1 MKKVITLLFALL
13 LLVGCSS
20 KGYSKLSDGSE
31 VIFTGPNNESFTKND
46 LYESLKIS
54 SVDAVENDILDKIA
68 ESEELDLTDVEAE
81 ADELVKMYQQLGYET
96 YIIQY
101 YGSIEAF
108 KKYYI
113 SSGILTLLTNL
124 YVEENYEIFK
134 ADDKPV
140 KMKMA
145 NFETEEIANKVIEE
159 VNNGSTF
166 EMACAN
172 NGYTNEVSEAIYLDS
187 DSDLDYNIKEYLNST
202 DTTGLSTVIEG
213 SASNTNED
221 LHIYYVLDITDR
233 DVDNFK
239 DEYITEK
246 VADCDSDD
254 VKNYMFNKHDI
265 EFYDQD
271 IYELMKSEYE
281 VFE

>member
-81 ADELVKMYQQLGYET
+81 ADELVEMYQQLGYET

-108 KKYYI
+108 RKYYI

-172 NGYTNEVSEAIYLDS
+172 NGYTSEVSEAIYLDS
-187 DSDLDYNIKEYLNST
+187 DSDLDYNVKDYLNST
-202 DTTGLSTVIEG
+202 DTTGLSTVIE
-213 SASNTNED
+213 SDSDDDT
-221 LHIYYVLDITDR
+221 HVYYVLDITDR

>member
-81 ADELVKMYQQLGYET
+81 ADELVEMYQQLGYET

-254 VKNYMFNKHDI
+254 VKNHMFNKHDI

>member
-31 VIFTGPNNESFTKND
+31 VIFTGPNNEIFTKND

-68 ESEELDLTDVEAE
+68 ESEELDLTDVETE
-81 ADELVKMYQQLGYET
+81 ADGLVEMYQQLGYET

-101 YGSIEAF
+101 YGSIKAF

-113 SSGILTLLTNL
+113 SSGILTLLTNR

-134 ADDKPV
+134 ASDKPV

-145 NFETEEIANKVIEE
+145 SFETEEIANKVIEE

-172 NGYTNEVSEAIYLDS
+172 NGYTSEVSEAIYLDS
-187 DSDLDYNIKEYLNST
+187 DSDLDYNVKDYLNST
-202 DTTGLSTVIEG
+202 DTTGLSTVIE
-213 SASNTNED
+213 SDSDDDT
-221 LHIYYVLDITDR
+221 HVYYVLDITDR

>member
-81 ADELVKMYQQLGYET
+81 ADELVEMYQQLGYET

>member
-20 KGYSKLSDGSE
+20 KGYSKLSDGTE

-54 SVDAVENDILDKIA
+54 SVDAVENDILNKIA
-68 ESEELDLTDVEAE
+68 ESEELDLTEVEEE
-81 ADELVKMYQQLGYET
+81 ADEIVDMYKQMGYET
-96 YIIQY
+96 YIVQY

-108 KKYYI
+108 KKYYM
-113 SSGILTLLTNL
+113 SSGILTKLTNL

-134 ADDKPV
+134 ASDKPV

-172 NGYTNEVSEAIYLDS
+172 NGYASEVSEAIYLDS
-187 DSDLDYNIKEYLNST
+187 DSDLDYNVKDYLNST
-202 DTTGLSTVIEG
+202 DTTGLSTVIE
-213 SASNTNED
+213 SDSDDDT
-221 LHIYYVLDITDR
+221 HVYYVLDVTDR

-239 DEYITEK
+239 DEYISNK
-246 VADCDSDD
+246 IADCESDD
-254 VKNYMFNKHDI
+254 VKNYMFKKHDI

>member
-1 MKKVITLLFALL
+1 MKKIVTLLFALL

-20 KGYSKLSDGSE
+20 KGYSKLSDGTD

-46 LYESLKIS
+46 LYETLKIS

-81 ADELVKMYQQLGYET
+81 ADELVEMYQQLGYET

-108 KKYYI
+108 KKYYM

-187 DSDLDYNIKEYLNST
+187 DSDLDYNVKDYLNST
-202 DTTGLSTVIEG
+202 DTTGLSTVIE
-213 SASNTNED
+213 SDSDDDT
-221 LHIYYVLDITDR
+221 HVYYVLDITDR

-254 VKNYMFNKHDI
+254 VKNYMFKKHDI

>member
-68 ESEELDLTDVEAE
+68 ESEELDLTDVETE
-81 ADELVKMYQQLGYET
+81 ADGLVEMYQQLGYET

-113 SSGILTLLTNL
+113 SSGILTLLTNR

-134 ADDKPV
+134 ASDKPV

-145 NFETEEIANKVIEE
+145 SFETEEIANKVIEE

-172 NGYTNEVSEAIYLDS
+172 NGYTSEVSEAIYLDS
-187 DSDLDYNIKEYLNST
+187 DSDLDYNVKDYLNST
-202 DTTGLSTVIEG
+202 DTTGLSTVIE
-213 SASNTNED
+213 SDSDDDT
-221 LHIYYVLDITDR
+221 HVYYVLDITDR

-271 IYELMKSEYE
+271 IYELMKNEYE

>member
-1 MKKVITLLFALL
+1 MKKIVTLLFALL
-13 LLVGCSS
+13 ILVGCSS

-81 ADELVKMYQQLGYET
+81 ADELVEMYQQLGYET

-108 KKYYI
+108 KKYYM

-254 VKNYMFNKHDI
+254 VKNYMFKKHDI

>member
-1 MKKVITLLFALL
+1 MKKIVTLLFALL

-20 KGYSKLSDGSE
+20 KGYSKLSDGTD

-46 LYESLKIS
+46 LYETLKIS

-81 ADELVKMYQQLGYET
+81 ADELVEMYQQLGYET

-108 KKYYI
+108 KKYYM

-254 VKNYMFNKHDI
+254 VKNYMFKKHDI

>member
-1 MKKVITLLFALL
+1 MKKIVTLLFALL

-20 KGYSKLSDGSE
+20 KGYSKLSDGTD

-46 LYESLKIS
+46 LYETLKIS

-81 ADELVKMYQQLGYET
+81 ADELVEMYQQLGYET

-108 KKYYI
+108 KKYYM
-113 SSGILTLLTNL
+113 SSGILTLLTNR

-221 LHIYYVLDITDR
+221 LHIYYVLYITDR

-254 VKNYMFNKHDI
+254 VKNYMFKKHDI

>member
-1 MKKVITLLFALL
+1 MKKVITLLFTLL

-68 ESEELDLTDVEAE
+68 ESEELDLTDVETE
-81 ADELVKMYQQLGYET
+81 ADGLVEMYQQLGYET

-108 KKYYI
+108 RKYYI
-113 SSGILTLLTNL
+113 SSGILTLLTNR

-134 ADDKPV
+134 ASDKPV

-145 NFETEEIANKVIEE
+145 SFETEEIANKVIEE

-172 NGYTNEVSEAIYLDS
+172 NGYTSEVSEAIYLDS
-187 DSDLDYNIKEYLNST
+187 DSDLDYNVKDYLNST
-202 DTTGLSTVIEG
+202 DTTGLSTVIE
-213 SASNTNED
+213 SDSDDDT
-221 LHIYYVLDITDR
+221 HVYYVLDITDR

>member
-81 ADELVKMYQQLGYET
+81 ADELVEMYQQLGYET

-113 SSGILTLLTNL
+113 SSGILTLLTNR

-134 ADDKPV
+134 ASDKPV

-145 NFETEEIANKVIEE
+145 SFETEEIANKVIEE

-172 NGYTNEVSEAIYLDS
+172 NGYTSEVSEAIYLDS
-187 DSDLDYNIKEYLNST
+187 DSDLDYNVKDYLNST
-202 DTTGLSTVIEG
+202 DTTGLSTVIE
-213 SASNTNED
+213 SDSDDDT
-221 LHIYYVLDITDR
+221 HVYYVLDITDR

>member
-68 ESEELDLTDVEAE
+68 ESEELDLTDVETE
-81 ADELVKMYQQLGYET
+81 ADGLVEMYQQLGYET

-113 SSGILTLLTNL
+113 SSGILTLLTNR

-172 NGYTNEVSEAIYLDS
+172 NGYTSEVSEAIYLDS
-187 DSDLDYNIKEYLNST
+187 DSDLDYNVKDYLNST
-202 DTTGLSTVIEG
+202 DTTGLSTVIE
-213 SASNTNED
+213 SDSDDDT
-221 LHIYYVLDITDR
+221 HVYYVLDITDR

>member
-1 MKKVITLLFALL
+1 MKKVITLLFTLL

-68 ESEELDLTDVEAE
+68 ESEELDLTDVETE
-81 ADELVKMYQQLGYET
+81 ADGLVEMYQQLGYET

>member
-68 ESEELDLTDVEAE
+68 ESEELDLTDVETE
-81 ADELVKMYQQLGYET
+81 ADGLVEMYQQLGYET

-113 SSGILTLLTNL
+113 SSGILTLLTNR

-134 ADDKPV
+134 ASDKPV

-145 NFETEEIANKVIEE
+145 SFETEEIANKVIEE

-172 NGYTNEVSEAIYLDS
+172 NGYTSEVSEAIYLDS
-187 DSDLDYNIKEYLNST
+187 DSDLDYNVKDYLNST
-202 DTTGLSTVIEG
+202 DTTGLSTVIE
-213 SASNTNED
+213 SDSDDDT
-221 LHIYYVLDITDR
+221 HVYYVLDITDR

>member
-1 MKKVITLLFALL
+1 MKKIVTLLFTLL

-20 KGYSKLSDGSE
+20 KGYSKLSDGTE

-46 LYESLKIS
+46 LYETLKIS

-81 ADELVKMYQQLGYET
+81 ADELVEMYQQLGYET

-108 KKYYI
+108 KKYYM

-254 VKNYMFNKHDI
+254 VKNYMFKKHDI

>member
-81 ADELVKMYQQLGYET
+81 ADELVEMYQQLGYET

-108 KKYYI
+108 KKYYM

>member
-1 MKKVITLLFALL
+1 MKKVITLLFVLL

-68 ESEELDLTDVEAE
+68 ESEELDLTDVETE
-81 ADELVKMYQQLGYET
+81 ADGLVEMYQQLGYET

-113 SSGILTLLTNL
+113 SSGILTLLTNR

-134 ADDKPV
+134 ASDKPV

-145 NFETEEIANKVIEE
+145 SFETEEIANKVIEE

-172 NGYTNEVSEAIYLDS
+172 NGYTSEVSEAIYLDS
-187 DSDLDYNIKEYLNST
+187 DSDLDYNVKDYLNST
-202 DTTGLSTVIEG
+202 DTTGLSTVIE
-213 SASNTNED
+213 SDSDDDT
-221 LHIYYVLDITDR
+221 HVYYVLDITDR

>member
-1 MKKVITLLFALL
+1 MKKIVTLLFALL
-13 LLVGCSS
+13 ILVGCSS
-20 KGYSKLSDGSE
+20 KGYSKLSDGTD

-46 LYESLKIS
+46 LYETLKIS

-81 ADELVKMYQQLGYET
+81 ADELVEMYQQLGYET

-134 ADDKPV
+134 ASDKPV

-145 NFETEEIANKVIEE
+145 SFETEEIANKVIEE

-172 NGYTNEVSEAIYLDS
+172 NGYTSEVSEAIYLDS
-187 DSDLDYNIKEYLNST
+187 DSDLDYNVKDYLNST
-202 DTTGLSTVIEG
+202 DTTGLSTVIE
-213 SASNTNED
+213 SDSDDDT
-221 LHIYYVLDITDR
+221 HVYYVLDITDR

-254 VKNYMFNKHDI
+254 VKNYMFKKHDI
-265 EFYDQD
+265 EFFDQD

>member
-81 ADELVKMYQQLGYET
+81 ADELVEMYQQLGYET

-113 SSGILTLLTNL
+113 SSGILTLLTNR

-134 ADDKPV
+134 ASDKPV

-145 NFETEEIANKVIEE
+145 SFETEEIANKVIEE

-172 NGYTNEVSEAIYLDS
+172 NGYASEVSEAIYLDS
-187 DSDLDYNIKEYLNST
+187 DSDLDYNVKDYLNST
-202 DTTGLSTVIEG
+202 DTTGLSTVIE
-213 SASNTNED
+213 SDSDDDT
-221 LHIYYVLDITDR
+221 HVYYVLDITDR

>member
-68 ESEELDLTDVEAE
+68 ESEELDLTDVETE
-81 ADELVKMYQQLGYET
+81 ADGLVEMYQQLGYET

>member
-1 MKKVITLLFALL
+1 MKKVFTLLFALL
-13 LLVGCSS
+13 LIVGCSS

-81 ADELVKMYQQLGYET
+81 ADELVEMYQQLGYET

-101 YGSIEAF
+101 YGSIESF

>member
-68 ESEELDLTDVEAE
+68 ESEELDLTDVETE
-81 ADELVKMYQQLGYET
+81 ADGLVEMYQQLGYET

-108 KKYYI
+108 RKYYI
-113 SSGILTLLTNL
+113 SSGILTLLTNR

-134 ADDKPV
+134 ASDKPV

-145 NFETEEIANKVIEE
+145 SFETEEIANKVIEE

-172 NGYTNEVSEAIYLDS
+172 NGYTSEVSETIYLDS
-187 DSDLDYNIKEYLNST
+187 DSDLDYNVKDYLNST
-202 DTTGLSTVIEG
+202 DTTGLSTVIE
-213 SASNTNED
+213 SDSDDDT
-221 LHIYYVLDITDR
+221 HVYYVLDITDR